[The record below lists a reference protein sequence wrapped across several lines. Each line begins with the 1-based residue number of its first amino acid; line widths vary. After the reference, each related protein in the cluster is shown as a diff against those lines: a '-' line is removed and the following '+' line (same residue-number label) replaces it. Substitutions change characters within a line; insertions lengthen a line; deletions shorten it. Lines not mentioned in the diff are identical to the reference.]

1 MISFTCAPFA
11 LPVGPHRK
19 GCASLHFRYFSGRM
33 RMGRLFISRRHAP
46 KIQHIADAAQI
57 LSRKWIEAVRRLL
70 AFEAEAKGSPS

>member
-11 LPVGPHRK
+11 LPEEQRRK

-33 RMGRLFISRRHAP
+33 RMARPFIGHHHAP
-46 KIQHIADAAQI
+46 KIQHIAAIAQI
-57 LSRKWIEAVRRLL
+57 LSRNGIEAVRRLL